1 MNLHA
6 LRDAPPE
13 PLRRA
18 LADFEAQFTY
28 PLGPGRSFRISHG
41 YDYPRFFRAIGSAV
55 SFVAERDGR
64 VAGVVGVAIRPL
76 VTPDGAQRPAAYV
89 GDLKVSPAAR
99 GTLVFPRLARA
110 ALAWARPQVDAGYGV
125 VMDGTTATPAA
136 YTGRAA
142 VPAFRPAGKVFVLR
156 LPAVN
161 ESPAGGTNRWI
172 DSPAD
177 AGPARYAALSHW
189 RYAAAGGNPAERSEM
204 TPVWL
209 VHPDGSACGR
219 LEDTRRAKRLWADD
233 GTEMVSAHLACFAF
247 ATPRAGA
254 ELLEAAG
261 RIAGGS
267 GFPAVFVAVAE
278 PDMTGL
284 SPALGAADRVV
295 APATVYAAGLDAGPA
310 WNINSSEI

>member
-1 MNLHA
+1 MKLHA

-41 YDYPRFFRAIGSAV
+41 DDYPRFFRAIGSAI
-55 SFVAERDGR
+55 SLVAERDGR

-76 VTPDGAQRPAAYV
+76 VTPDGVQRPAAYV
-89 GDLKVSPAAR
+89 GDLKVSPDAR

-125 VMDGTTATPAA
+125 VMDGTAATPAA

-142 VPAFRPAGKVFVLR
+142 LPAFGPAGKVFVLR

-161 ESPAGGTNRWI
+161 ESAAGGTYRWVA
-172 DSPAD
+172 PAD
-177 AGPARYAALSHW
+177 AGTERYLALSRGRYAAI
-189 RYAAAGGNPAERSEM
+189 GGEPAERSEM

-233 GTEMVSAHLACFAF
+233 GTEMLSAHLACFAF

-254 ELLEAAG
+254 ELLGTARRTAA
-261 RIAGGS
+261 RA
-267 GFPAVFVAVAE
+267 GFPALFVAVAG
-278 PDMTGL
+278 PDMPGL
-284 SPALGAADRVV
+284 SAALGDADRVV
-295 APATVYAAGLDAGPA
+295 APATVYAAGLEAGPA
-310 WNINSSEI
+310 WNISSSEI